1 MASLIQLLLEQQDLI
16 DQAIEKE
23 QGVINES
30 LEQLIRDHQS
40 SIENKVDN
48 ITTFLKK
55 LDLEVAH
62 QKNEA
67 EIRSKKAKSLERLKE
82 NLEEYFVSVVMHSDK
97 PIRGQS
103 WELGIQKNPKSLHS
117 NLTDTDLLALAAV
130 NDPFIR
136 TKTTY
141 SLDKKSV
148 MQAIEQG
155 EISDNKYGTIEHKY
169 RLKLKPAM
177 RYLDYEPNS

>member
-1 MASLIQLLLEQQDLI
+1 MANLIELLLEQQALI
-16 DQAIEKE
+16 DQAIENE

-40 SIENKVDN
+40 SIEHKVDN
-48 ITTFLKK
+48 IATFLSK
-55 LDLEVAH
+55 LELEVAH
-62 QKNEA
+62 LKNEA
-67 EIRSKKAKSLERLKE
+67 EVRAKKAKSLQRLKD

-103 WELGIQKNPKSLHS
+103 WELGIQKNPRSLHS
-117 NLTDTDLLALAAV
+117 TLTETDLLALAAV

-141 SLDKKSV
+141 SLDKKAV
-148 MQAIEQG
+148 MEALDRG
-155 EISDNKYGTIEHKY
+155 EISDNKYGTIEHRY
-169 RLKLKPAM
+169 QLELKPAM